1 MSFEVQKCLAKA
13 TSRAKS
19 DVANKL
25 VSMLLHEVSRKVC
38 SRLEFSVGDPAYSES
53 VATIFGP
60 VCCYCGMPLETNIA
74 VVEHPDGMNR
84 IRAGLH
90 IPGNAL
96 LACRKC
102 NNEKRRDD
110 QAESL
115 VLAVTGWES
124 FLSHDGS
131 RCDGGC
137 KTCEYWERKISDAA
151 ERSNRMAESRQ
162 RIAEFRR
169 TNVRF
174 LEVADR
180 LRPALLARLN
190 HLYREC
196 QDFATKRIRSTAE
209 SVFLEIPEESF

>member
-1 MSFEVQKCLAKA
+1 MNFRVQECLAKA

-25 VSMLLHEVSRKVC
+25 ISMLLHEVSRKVC
-38 SRLEFSVGDPAYSES
+38 SRLQLSVGDTAYSDS
-53 VATIFGP
+53 VAILFGSA
-60 VCCYCGMPLETNIA
+60 CCYCGLQLEANIA

-110 QAESL
+110 QKENL
-115 VLAVTGWES
+115 VLASTGWES
-124 FLSHDGS
+124 FLSHDGM
-131 RCDGGC
+131 RCEQSC
-137 KTCEYWERKISDAA
+137 KTCQYWAQKFSDPIEKMKHLGDTRK
-151 ERSNRMAESRQ
+151 
-162 RIAEFRR
+162 RIGEFRQEQ
-169 TNVRF
+169 TRF

-190 HLYREC
+190 FLYREC
-196 QDFATKRIRSTAE
+196 QDFATNRIRSTAD
-209 SVFLEIPEESF
+209 SLFSEIPEESF

>member
-38 SRLEFSVGDPAYSES
+38 LRLELSVGDPVYSEA

-60 VCCYCGMPLETNIA
+60 DCCYCGMPLETNIA

-110 QAESL
+110 QAERL
-115 VLAVTGWES
+115 VLATTGWES
-124 FLSHDGS
+124 FLTHDGS
-131 RCDGGC
+131 RCHVGC
-137 KTCEYWERKISDAA
+137 KTCEYWARKIPDVG
-151 ERSNRMAESRQ
+151 ERSRRMDESRKK
-162 RIAEFRR
+162 IAEFRLKHC
-169 TNVRF
+169 RF
-174 LEVADR
+174 LKAADR
-180 LRPALLARLN
+180 LKPALLARLN
-190 HLYREC
+190 LLYREC